1 MTGFDP
7 SQWSDFALAQL
18 GASAALLGL
27 VFVGMSINLKEFV
40 GSSLLVNRGL
50 EAIVLLASVLLAATA
65 VLIPEQ
71 SREAVGIELIVVGVF
86 TSLVVLRLQVGSA
99 SEVVAKGERGPTRE
113 SVVFRRLLGLGS
125 TVVIAV
131 AGILLLAQAG
141 GGLYWWP
148 AAIAAGYVGAIV
160 NAWVLLVEVLR

>member
-1 MTGFDP
+1 MTAYDP

-40 GSSLLVNRGL
+40 GTPLLVNRAL
-50 EAIVLLASVLLAATA
+50 EAIVLLATVLVTATA

-71 SREAVGIELIVVGVF
+71 SREVVGVELVVIGLF
-86 TSLVVLRLQVGSA
+86 TTFSVLRLQAGVHA
-99 SEVVAKGERGPTRE
+99 DVVARGDRGPTRA
-113 SVVFRRLLGLGS
+113 SIVSRRILGLGS
-125 TVVIAV
+125 VVLIV
-131 AGILLLAQAG
+131 AAGVLVLAETG

-148 AAIAAGYVGAIV
+148 AAIVIAYLGAIV
-160 NAWVLLVEVLR
+160 NAWVLLVEILR